1 MGDLHKFDGA
11 RSMLHSRAGLLGCS
25 RGQAPRLGAVR
36 SSWVHPDHRHLHE
49 AGRADATPPRLL
61 DASRC
66 CRRRG
71 AASPSADPRP
81 AQALIAARDRHAEAK
96 TTRRKARSH
105 VPLRQVRP
113 SARRL
118 DEETKL
124 ITHAIRMSAYNAQS
138 TLARM
143 LAGTTPAPIKR
154 PAP

>member
-1 MGDLHKFDGA
+1 
-11 RSMLHSRAGLLGCS
+11 
-25 RGQAPRLGAVR
+25 
-36 SSWVHPDHRHLHE
+36 
-49 AGRADATPPRLL
+49 
-61 DASRC
+61 
-66 CRRRG
+66 
-71 AASPSADPRP
+71 
-81 AQALIAARDRHAEAK
+81 LIAARDRHAEAK
-96 TTRRKARSH
+96 TTRRKALSH

-113 SARRL
+113 SARLL